1 MKGRMKRVPLSWA
14 IAAVATAAAIGS
26 LIGGS
31 ALASNTRGL
40 QTTIVHK
47 FSRYG
52 PSGGYAKA
60 TCPRGV
66 QEFVGGGG
74 VGQSHSGGVPVSM
87 TPHLEAPG
95 ELGSGCSQQQWC
107 WWQRGGVCYAVC
119 ARE

>member
-31 ALASNTRGL
+31 ALASNTRSP

-47 FSRYG
+47 FSTYG

-60 TCPRGV
+60 TCPRGYKV
-66 QEFVGGGG
+66 VGGGG
-74 VGQSHSGGVPVSM
+74 IGQSHSGGLPVLYDT
-87 TPHLEAPG
+87 TPRSTRSWEAAVANSSG
-95 ELGSGCSQQQWC
+95 GGGS
-107 WWQRGGVCYAVC
+107 VAVFTYAVC